1 MSTITVTLLQ
11 SPRPPWRPR
20 RRHQPW
26 RWVAKAA
33 NGRIVATSG
42 ESYTNRADALSASE
56 TVFGWAT
63 RVMLDDGRRPPQ
75 CLRYGASVFGDK
87 E

>member
-1 MSTITVTLLQ
+1 MRTITVTIVETA
-11 SPRPPWRPR
+11 RPPWRSR

-33 NGRIVATSG
+33 NGRTVATSG
-42 ESYTNRADALSASE
+42 ESYTNRADCLAAAD
-56 TVFGWAT
+56 TAFGWAT
-63 RVMLDDGRRPPQ
+63 RVTLDIPGLPPL

>member
-42 ESYTNRADALSASE
+42 ESYTNRADCLAAAD

-63 RVMLDDGRRPPQ
+63 RVMLDDDRRPPQ

>member
-33 NGRIVATSG
+33 NGRVVATSG
-42 ESYTNRADALSASE
+42 ESYTNRADAMSAANL
-56 TVFGWAT
+56 VFGWAT
-63 RVMLDDGRRPPQ
+63 RVTMDDGRRPVY
-75 CLRYGASVFGDK
+75 CLRYGASVFGDS